1 MELVEQGKIKIFM
14 DLFSSW
20 LNTYLGI
27 EPPAQHKLLISFSV
41 VIVLWFAHRVL
52 LRSVIQRIRSLERR
66 YQWQK
71 ALGYS
76 FTALG
81 ILVVSLVWIEDVRSA
96 ATYFGL
102 VSAGVAI
109 ALKDP
114 LTNIVGWGFILWRKP
129 FQVGDRIE
137 IGPYAG
143 DVIDQRV
150 FLFSMMEIGNW
161 VSADQSTGRILHIP
175 NGLIF
180 SHAVANFTHGP
191 RYIWN
196 EIPVLITFESDWE
209 KAKGILQ
216 EIADRHDISR
226 DGKAAEEFEA
236 ATRKLLLKYDKL
248 TPIVYTNVLES
259 GVVLTIRY
267 LCRPRQRRSS
277 VQILWEDILR
287 EFTTH
292 RDIDLA
298 YPTTRFYTS
307 DQKRVRNG
315 VE

>member
-1 MELVEQGKIKIFM
+1 ME
-14 DLFSSW
+14 LFSSW
-20 LNTYLGI
+20 LNNYLGI
-27 EPPAQHKLLISFSV
+27 EPPSQHKLLISLLV
-41 VIVLWFAHRVL
+41 VVVMWLVHRVL
-52 LRSVIQRIRSLERR
+52 LRSVIQRMRSLERR

-81 ILVVSLVWIEDVRSA
+81 ILVISIVWIEDVRSA

-102 VSAGVAI
+102 VSAGIAI

-191 RYIWN
+191 MYIWN
-196 EIPVLITFESDWE
+196 EIPVMITFESNWE

-216 EIADRHDISR
+216 EIADSHDVSQ

-248 TPIVYTNVLES
+248 TPIVYTSVLDS
-259 GVVLTIRY
+259 GVLLTIRY
-267 LCRPRQRRSS
+267 LCRPRQRRTS
-277 VQILWEDILR
+277 VQVLWEDILR
-287 EFTTH
+287 EFAAH
-292 RDIDLA
+292 SDIDLA

-307 DQKRVRNG
+307 GNQGTQV
-315 VE
+315 